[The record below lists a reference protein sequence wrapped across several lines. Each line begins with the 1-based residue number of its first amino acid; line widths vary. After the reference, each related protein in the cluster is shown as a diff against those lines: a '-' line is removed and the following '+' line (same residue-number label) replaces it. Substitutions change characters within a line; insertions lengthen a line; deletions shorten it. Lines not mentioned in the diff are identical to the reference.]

1 MKKNKFA
8 STLIEAVV
16 VLSILSIGI
25 VWVYWFFSKSRN
37 FLDWVSAKI
46 EAIEIA
52 REGIEALEN
61 IRNTN
66 WLKFSSNIDKCW
78 NVLNY
83 NQNCINQD
91 VEKIFWEKK
100 YILIN
105 KDGLWYLEK
114 VNNFLDYKD
123 ENYRRD
129 FSVWKK
135 DWNYCQVVWSSCKR
149 IPWNYTRKIEVKRI
163 DNDSM
168 KIISTVEW
176 IDLTKSVN
184 RTVKLENI
192 LTNYKR

>member
-8 STLIEAVV
+8 STMIEAVV

-52 REGIEALEN
+52 REGIEAIEN

-91 VEKIFWEKK
+91 VEKIFWQNK

-105 KDGLWYLEK
+105 KEWLWYLEK
-114 VNNFLDYKD
+114 VNNFSDYKD
-123 ENYRRD
+123 ENYRRE
-129 FSVWKK
+129 FYVWKNDLK
-135 DWNYCQVVWSSCKR
+135 YCQPIWPNCKR
-149 IPWNYTRKIEVKRI
+149 IPWNYTRKLEVKRI

-176 IDLTKSVN
+176 IDITKSTN

>member
-8 STLIEAVV
+8 STMIEAVV

-83 NQNCINQD
+83 DQKCINQD
-91 VEKIFWEKK
+91 VEKIFWQNK

-105 KDGLWYLEK
+105 KEWLWYLEK
-114 VNNFLDYKD
+114 VNNSSDYKD
-123 ENYRRD
+123 ENYRRE
-129 FSVWKK
+129 FSVWKNDLK
-135 DWNYCQVVWSSCKR
+135 YCQPIWPNCKR
-149 IPWNYTRKIEVKRI
+149 ILWNYIRKLEVKRI

-176 IDLTKSVN
+176 IDITKSTN